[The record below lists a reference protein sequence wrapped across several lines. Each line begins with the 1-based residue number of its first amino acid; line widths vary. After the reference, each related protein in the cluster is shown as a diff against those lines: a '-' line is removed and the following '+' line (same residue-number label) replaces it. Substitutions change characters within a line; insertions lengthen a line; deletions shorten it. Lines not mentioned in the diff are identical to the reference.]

1 MAPFLM
7 REFRDYHEPFLGG
20 GAVFFE
26 LSAQG
31 FFDGDRRAHL
41 NDALRPLMRTYRAVR
56 ANPVAVIKKLRAH
69 RYGEAAYYRMR
80 DRDYR
85 AITTDVD
92 LAVWFLY
99 VNRCGFN
106 GMWRVNRSGG
116 FNVPFGRYD
125 DPTVCNGPAILS
137 ASRALRKATL
147 SSHDFAVAA
156 RAAKYRDLVY
166 FDPPYLPVAE
176 TSDFTEYTEQ
186 GFSESDHVRLRD
198 VAADLKRRGVHV
210 IVSNSNA
217 PLVRE
222 LYAGGFFEVHE
233 VSARRNVNSKAD
245 RRGAVT
251 EVLIT

>member
-1 MAPFLM
+1 MRSERATSGATSSRSGTTSPRRQSRASGTGTGTRGLPPPAPIAKWTGGKRQLLPQMAPFLM

-26 LSAQG
+26 LAAQG

-56 ANPVAVIKKLRAH
+56 ANPVAVVKKLRSH

-106 GMWRVNRSGG
+106 GMWRVNQSGG
-116 FNVPFGRYD
+116 FNV
-125 DPTVCNGPAILS
+125 
-137 ASRALRKATL
+137 
-147 SSHDFAVAA
+147 
-156 RAAKYRDLVY
+156 
-166 FDPPYLPVAE
+166 
-176 TSDFTEYTEQ
+176 
-186 GFSESDHVRLRD
+186 
-198 VAADLKRRGVHV
+198 
-210 IVSNSNA
+210 
-217 PLVRE
+217 
-222 LYAGGFFEVHE
+222 
-233 VSARRNVNSKAD
+233 
-245 RRGAVT
+245 
-251 EVLIT
+251 